1 MKKLQWN
8 MEEVFYFPESVG
20 VPKDARLVKV
30 KAGFTEKRSDDAVR
44 LSGIY
49 HIAAKVDFTEGQR
62 SEAIPTDAIFVD
74 DVELDGETG
83 YFEYAVPL
91 YIDLPPEVDNPLHI
105 EATDVKSTF
114 DGQGSFTVA
123 WNVNCMY
130 GQASADETAT
140 NETSSNETANMEAK
154 KESEIVEEK
163 METVAV
169 QDVPK
174 EKVVVEKQ
182 EKAQNSQ
189 VPEPLQSSVAQTRK
203 AAEPVQEPQAT
214 AMHDSS
220 SLNDQDAILSY
231 IAALPDEWTTTRF
244 RSNDI
249 FVKEES

>member
-8 MEEVFYFPESVG
+8 MEEVFYFPENVG

-62 SEAIPTDAIFVD
+62 SEAIPEDATFVD
-74 DVELDGETG
+74 DVELDGATG

-91 YIDLPPEVDNPLHI
+91 YIDLPPEVEHPLHI
-105 EATDVKSTF
+105 EATDIKSTF

-130 GQASADETAT
+130 GQAPSDQTVSKETAGNEADSKEKAVIQQQKQNDQASKFSQSADTQKQVISEPVHASHTTAT
-140 NETSSNETANMEAK
+140 
-154 KESEIVEEK
+154 
-163 METVAV
+163 
-169 QDVPK
+169 
-174 EKVVVEKQ
+174 
-182 EKAQNSQ
+182 
-189 VPEPLQSSVAQTRK
+189 
-203 AAEPVQEPQAT
+203 
-214 AMHDSS
+214 HDSS
-220 SLNDQDAILSY
+220 ASDNQDDILSY